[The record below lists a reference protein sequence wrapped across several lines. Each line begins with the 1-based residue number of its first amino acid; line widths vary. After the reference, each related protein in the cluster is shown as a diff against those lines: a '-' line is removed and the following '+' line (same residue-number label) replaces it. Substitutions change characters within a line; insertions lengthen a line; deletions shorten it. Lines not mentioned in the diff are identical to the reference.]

1 MLQIEQGVP
10 YTIGWGPF
18 SKELLRWD
26 VYSDAYNAEHQ
37 DRMFWD
43 KVTNPPTPIPTW
55 RERMEAQVQWLNW
68 QEAYKPVGGNWNAN
82 IWACLTEAQQK
93 EIEQHRKATVPLG

>member
-55 RERMEAQVQWLNW
+55 HCGASRAPSIR
-68 QEAYKPVGGNWNAN
+68 PV
-82 IWACLTEAQQK
+82 
-93 EIEQHRKATVPLG
+93 